1 MPHMYLRDILTICQY
16 QLPIF
21 IYHRVHRELNK
32 PLNDS
37 WLWVSTESRGKFFF
51 FFHFGFLGWVVVEG
65 LMCLPVHLAK
75 AAAGSDFH

>member
-1 MPHMYLRDILTICQY
+1 MCLRDISTICQY

-37 WLWVSTESRGKFFF
+37 WLWVITESVSILFS
-51 FFHFGFLGWVVVEG
+51 LGWVVVEG

-75 AAAGSDFH
+75 APAGSDFH